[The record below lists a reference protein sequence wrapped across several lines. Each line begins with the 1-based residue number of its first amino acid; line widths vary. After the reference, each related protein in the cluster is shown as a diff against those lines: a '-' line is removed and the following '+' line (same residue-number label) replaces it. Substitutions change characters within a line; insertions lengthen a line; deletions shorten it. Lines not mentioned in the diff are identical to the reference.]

1 MPTKDSNILS
11 VRLRNSVI
19 REVQARAGR
28 RGWTKHKWLEWAVTQ
43 GLRKHTKGVK

>member
-11 VRLRNSVI
+11 VRLRNPII
-19 REVQARAGR
+19 REILERARR
-28 RGWTKHKWLEWAVTQ
+28 RKLTKNGWLEWAVKQ